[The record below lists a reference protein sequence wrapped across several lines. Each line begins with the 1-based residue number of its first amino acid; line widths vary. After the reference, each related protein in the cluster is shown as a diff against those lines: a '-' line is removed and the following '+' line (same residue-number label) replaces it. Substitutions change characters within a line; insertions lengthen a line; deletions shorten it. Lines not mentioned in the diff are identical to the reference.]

1 MFETCESIFNDD
13 IIASLL
19 LTVSLKKFR
28 KYLVIT
34 VQKRAGKRFRI
45 TLYGPVGQRKTT
57 I

>member
-1 MFETCESIFNDD
+1 MFETCESIFNND

-34 VQKRAGKRFRI
+34 VQKLAGKRFRI